1 MSSAPFKEGQRVK
14 LSGADGIDKAKGLKD
29 GDIGTVSADGHNI
42 VEVVWDSLKPER
54 AIMADH
60 QIEVLE
66 EELSQ
71 CEAAV
76 ETLRTEVHRRK
87 SRLQSLRL
95 NHKDCDLRYG
105 DCELGHPKHS
115 THS

>member
-66 EELSQ
+66 EELPPDFGYRMQLPESLTCSCSVRNVVNFGCG
-71 CEAAV
+71 CEAGKA
-76 ETLRTEVHRRK
+76 
-87 SRLQSLRL
+87 
-95 NHKDCDLRYG
+95 
-105 DCELGHPKHS
+105 ELAKERGR
-115 THS
+115 